1 MHDQTP
7 LKRILLYVN
16 LFLIALAVCVFFMF
30 GRENFFIRADFT
42 CFYSEAAMVRDGTG
56 KSLYDLSAIARAQKK
71 VLGGRRFSEGVLPY
85 SYPPHAALFFLP
97 LAALF
102 QRSTAFYVWSFC
114 QALIL
119 IWLLFLF
126 RALSRSWDVSSR
138 RLLTAALFA
147 FPPLFAAFKQ
157 GTLTLLML
165 VVLTQFYLNL
175 KEGRN
180 VRAGMWLVVAS
191 LKPQLILLP
200 LCFLLSTRRW
210 RALCSAL
217 FTAIAILIVSSLCL
231 GWRVWLDFFHTA
243 LVINKS
249 YDTMGVA
256 PRIMYNF
263 KGLSTVL
270 SGNRH
275 GAWINLASH
284 LMLLTSVLFS
294 LWLWQGNRRS
304 HHTFLNLAVG
314 FTLALGF
321 FFSPHLH
328 PHDGLLF
335 VLPTALFYDYLKDK
349 PLLRE
354 RYTLFLT
361 ACPLIFLL
369 TEAAFRD
376 TWLIRGPVVCILFL
390 LAWMAF
396 SLRQEIRHVNPEH
409 NWGA

>member
-1 MHDQTP
+1 MQDP
-7 LKRILLYVN
+7 LKRILFFTN
-16 LFLIALAVCVFFMF
+16 IFLSALSVSVFIMF
-30 GRENFFIRADFT
+30 ARENFFMRADFT
-42 CFYSEAAMVRDGTG
+42 CFYAEAAMVRDGMG
-56 KSLYDLSAIARAQKK
+56 ESLYDLSVVARFQEK
-71 VLGGRRFSEGVLPY
+71 VLDGRRFGDGVLPY

-114 QALIL
+114 LALIL
-119 IWLLFLF
+119 IWLLFLL
-126 RALSRSWDVSSR
+126 RALSRSRDVSSR
-138 RLLTAALFA
+138 RFLTAALLA
-147 FPPLFAAFKQ
+147 FPPLFAVFKH
-157 GTLTLLML
+157 GTLTLLMV

-175 KEGRN
+175 KANRN
-180 VRAGMWLVVAS
+180 TRAGLWLMAAS

-200 LCFLLSTRRW
+200 VCYLMAARKWGVLLSAAFA
-210 RALCSAL
+210 ALTI
-217 FTAIAILIVSSLCL
+217 FIVSSLCL
-231 GWRVWLDFFHTA
+231 GWGVWLDFFHTV
-243 LVINKS
+243 LSVNKA

-256 PRIMYNF
+256 PHMMYNF
-263 KGLSTVL
+263 KGLLTVL

-284 LMLLTSVLFS
+284 LMLLASILFS
-294 LWLWQGNRRS
+294 LWLWQDNRRS
-304 HHTFLNLAVG
+304 HQTFLNLVVG

-335 VLPTALFYDYLKDK
+335 VLPAALFYDFLKNK
-349 PLLRE
+349 PLSRE

-376 TWLIRGPVVCILFL
+376 TWLIRAPVVCVIFLFV
-390 LAWMAF
+390 WMAF
-396 SLRQEIRHVNPEH
+396 SLRHELRRNVTLEH
-409 NWGA
+409 NGDA